1 MDMKQISL
9 PEVYTDSADFRFFR
23 TWIISALEKIQYDTE
38 HLYDLYDPLRCKR
51 ELLWMLADTIGFKY
65 DDRLPAAFNRL
76 VLVYFMD
83 MIRRRGSIDGVMLS
97 AQTNLDQFVIL
108 DKAEADS
115 NGAGESIYYDRLDD
129 TSIPVNAVSVIPHT
143 AAGYID
149 VVYFSS
155 RLPKDA
161 CIEYTRPLGL
171 FCFQYAGVKF
181 DARTKISIDPR
192 LANIGDVYANP
203 DITQIDRYS
212 RNDYARLQKASINGV
227 DESDT
232 RKAAWDR
239 NSDYEDN
246 TYGDGTYG
254 SGTNPNID
262 PGYRALRSLQLSN
275 NDEII
280 KALLPPLW
288 SLGYGPQTLDTVF
301 PDDYYL
307 EPLADNAWNL
317 RYDKQLD
324 EDNTPMADGEYYTS
338 NVDDE
343 RSTSILDFK
352 PMINPIMSTIGDA
365 ISLSLLN
372 DDYYGIE
379 SYDDTDASDYIYRIT
394 DNKVY
399 LIYYIGTSQRP
410 RVPAT
415 IEGCPV
421 VGMEST
427 CFNYKVLKYASLPD
441 TMEEIL

>member
-38 HLYDLYDPLRCKR
+38 NIYDLYDPLRCKK
-51 ELLWMLADTIGFKY
+51 ELLWMLADTMGFKY

-97 AQTNLDQFVIL
+97 AQANLDQFVIL
-108 DKAEADS
+108 DRAEADDA
-115 NGAGESIYYDRLDD
+115 GAGDSILYDRLDD

-155 RLPKDA
+155 KLPKDA
-161 CIEYTRPLGL
+161 CIEYTRPLGM

-181 DARTKISIDPR
+181 DARTKIYVDPR
-192 LANIGDVYANP
+192 LANIGDVYSDP
-203 DITQIDRYS
+203 DITQVDRYS
-212 RNDYARLQKASINGV
+212 RNDYARLQKASINGI

-254 SGTNPNID
+254 SGTNPEIN

-275 NDEII
+275 NDEVVMS
-280 KALLPPLW
+280 LLPPIF
-288 SLGYGPQTLDTVF
+288 SLGYGPIRSSDVAPYEEI
-301 PDDYYL
+301 PD
-307 EPLADNAWNL
+307 WNL
-317 RYDKQLD
+317 RYDRDLD
-324 EDNTPMADGEYYTS
+324 EENTPMADGEYYTS
-338 NVDDE
+338 TIDPE
-343 RSTSILDFK
+343 RSESIVNFK
-352 PMINPIMSTIGDA
+352 PMINPIMTSIGDS
-365 ISLSLLN
+365 ISLNALN
-372 DDYYGIE
+372 TDYYTTHD
-379 SYDDTDASDYIYRIT
+379 YDDTDASDYIYEII

-399 LIYYIGTSQRP
+399 LIYYIGSSQKP
-410 RVPAT
+410 RVPAI

-421 VGMEST
+421 VGMRST
-427 CFNYKVLKYASLPD
+427 TFNYKVLKYASLPD
-441 TMEEIL
+441 TMEEVL